1 MEDIKLPPYD
11 ASAEESAIGS
21 LLIDGELISLAKA
34 SPDDYYLDQNK
45 YLYEAMKSLNADGVA
60 INQVTVA
67 DKLRSMGNMEKVG
80 GIARL
85 SYLISV
91 CPTSVDFE
99 YYEQIVMRMAAHRNL
114 ISVGDRLLA
123 VGYEGSED
131 TGDALALA
139 DSLLLG
145 LRQRTSNSH
154 YLTPKERADK
164 MYERYTALYMAPEE
178 VSIKTGLSSVDAK
191 IGGGLFPGKLYIIAA
206 RPSMGKTAFLETLSN
221 NISRTRNVLFCTG
234 EMTNDD
240 LSDRD
245 VAGITGMDVDEVTRG
260 RYNEDAYTKITQ
272 AIPVLLSRNLYF
284 MEQSRGFRFTTSN
297 IYQTAYEIQSRHGL
311 DAVFIDYLGLIAD
324 TKGNNQNERLGFI
337 ARELKEMSKIINVPV
352 VAAHQLNREVDRRPY
367 KNADGTPGRYPQMSD
382 LRESGQIEEHADD
395 VYFLYRDNYYNPE
408 SPDKTTHLL
417 YAKHRQNGKVAG
429 TMTRLAYVDARQMY
443 GDLSYTPQERMF
455 EDAC

>member
-1 MEDIKLPPYD
+1 
-11 ASAEESAIGS
+11 
-21 LLIDGELISLAKA
+21 
-34 SPDDYYLDQNK
+34 
-45 YLYEAMKSLNADGVA
+45 
-60 INQVTVA
+60 
-67 DKLRSMGNMEKVG
+67 
-80 GIARL
+80 
-85 SYLISV
+85 
-91 CPTSVDFE
+91 
-99 YYEQIVMRMAAHRNL
+99 
-114 ISVGDRLLA
+114 
-123 VGYEGSED
+123 
-131 TGDALALA
+131 
-139 DSLLLG
+139 
-145 LRQRTSNSH
+145 
-154 YLTPKERADK
+154 
-164 MYERYTALYMAPEE
+164 
-178 VSIKTGLSSVDAK
+178 
-191 IGGGLFPGKLYIIAA
+191 
-206 RPSMGKTAFLETLSN
+206 
-221 NISRTRNVLFCTG
+221 
-234 EMTNDD
+234 

-352 VAAHQLNREVDRRPY
+352 VAAHQLSREVDRRPY